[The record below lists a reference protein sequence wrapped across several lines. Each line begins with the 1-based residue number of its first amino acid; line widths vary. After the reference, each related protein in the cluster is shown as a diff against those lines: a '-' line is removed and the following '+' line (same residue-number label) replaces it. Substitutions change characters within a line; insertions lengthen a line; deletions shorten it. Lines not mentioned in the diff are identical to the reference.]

1 MGRLS
6 SIAAASGT
14 AVRGQTRQVSGVR
27 SLDHQQFPRVRDGT
41 VLEMPGSKT
50 TKTPAKEDPML
61 KLNLVTL
68 LCLAGSSTAAVAEPA
83 TSASAADETIVSRPA
98 PPATVGWYVAPTVSF
113 TSINKTYG
121 EMIGLRSALML
132 NRQFGLGV
140 AGNLIG
146 TRHAYIGDD
155 GVREVGAYGGLYLQY
170 VLAAD
175 SVVHAYADTTLGAGG
190 WCQQSTPDDCH
201 QRDFAVLE
209 PTFNVE
215 LDLSRH
221 VKLATGVGY
230 RLAIAGEGPGISSRH
245 LSGVVARTSLV
256 LGMF

>member
-1 MGRLS
+1 MALSARRACAGRAGISGGGASARTRRDVVRIAAVSSSAQLRMGRLS

-121 EMIGLRSALML
+121 EM
-132 NRQFGLGV
+132 
-140 AGNLIG
+140 
-146 TRHAYIGDD
+146 
-155 GVREVGAYGGLYLQY
+155 
-170 VLAAD
+170 
-175 SVVHAYADTTLGAGG
+175 
-190 WCQQSTPDDCH
+190 
-201 QRDFAVLE
+201 
-209 PTFNVE
+209 
-215 LDLSRH
+215 
-221 VKLATGVGY
+221 
-230 RLAIAGEGPGISSRH
+230 
-245 LSGVVARTSLV
+245 
-256 LGMF
+256 